1 MNEPSWIALLPTVL
15 AIVLA
20 VWSRQVYVSLA
31 AGIWLGWT
39 ILEDWNP
46 LAGIATAVEQTVAV
60 LGDPGNAKVILFTL
74 VIGAMIATLEAA
86 GGVRGFVRWI
96 EGNRWVTNGR
106 RAQFLAWIIGI
117 VIFIESNITVLV
129 AGAVSRPLFDRF
141 RISRERLAYIVD
153 STSAPICILI
163 PLNAWG
169 ALNLG
174 ILNELGVEDALG
186 VFVAA
191 IPVNFY
197 ALIAFLLAGASIL
210 WKIDIGPMKRAES
223 RTRDGRVLWPNA
235 QPMVDETVLSPTPV
249 GRIAPRARNMLVP
262 IAVMVLT
269 MPLGLYVTGGGSM
282 LDGSGSTS
290 VLWAVLAG
298 LGAAWL
304 MLLGQR
310 GATLDELTRTGLKG
324 AGGLMPLALILLL
337 ALALG
342 SVARTLGAGR
352 VRGAGDR
359 GRAAARA
366 LPAARVPG
374 RRRDRVFDRVQ
385 LGHLRHHAAHRGA
398 RGGDVGHAAGPL
410 RGGGALRRHLR
421 RPLLAH
427 QRHHHHLVHGGRH
440 RPHRSRAHAAALR
453 ADRRGSGGRLLRGAG
468 GDALRRREAIPPGGV
483 SCTFL
488 GLFAPAR
495 VRQCALGAVPPS

>member
-1 MNEPSWIALLPTVL
+1 MNEPGWISLLPTVL

-20 VWSRQVYVSLA
+20 IWSRQVYVSLA
-31 AGIWLGWT
+31 AGIWIGYT
-39 ILEDWNP
+39 ILEGWNP
-46 LAGIATAVEQTVAV
+46 LAGIATAIEQTVAV
-60 LGDPGNAKVILFTL
+60 LGDPGNARVILFTL

-96 EGNRWVTNGR
+96 EGNRWVTDGR

-174 ILNELGVEDALG
+174 ILNELGVENALG
-186 VFVAA
+186 VFIAA

-210 WKIDIGPMKRAES
+210 WKIDIGPMKRAEK
-223 RTRDGRVLWPNA
+223 RAAKGQVLWPNA

-282 LDGSGSTS
+282 LEGSGSTS

-298 LGAAWL
+298 LASAWF
-304 MLLGQR
+304 LLLIQR

-342 SVARTLGAGR
+342 SVARTLGAGEY
-352 VRGAGDR
+352 VAQVTEGVLPPMLFLPLVFLVAG
-359 GRAAARA
+359 GIAFSIGSSWGTFAIM
-366 LPAARVPG
+366 LPIAVP
-374 RRRDRVFDRVQ
+374 VAET
-385 LGHLRHHAAHRGA
+385 LGM
-398 RGGDVGHAAGPL
+398 PL
-410 RGGGALRRHLR
+410 A
-421 RPLLAH
+421 PF
-427 QRHHHHLVHGGRH
+427 V
-440 RPHRSRAHAAALR
+440 AAAL
-453 ADRRGSGGRLLRGAG
+453 SGGIFGDHSSPISDTTIISSMAAATDHIDHVRTQLPYALLAG
-468 GDALRRREAIPPGGV
+468 GAAAV
-483 SCTFL
+483 C
-488 GLFAPAR
+488 FA
-495 VRQCALGAVPPS
+495 VLGATL

>member
-1 MNEPSWIALLPTVL
+1 MNEPGWISLLPTVL

-20 VWSRQVYVSLA
+20 IWSRQVYVSLA
-31 AGIWLGWT
+31 AGIWIGWT
-39 ILEDWNP
+39 ILEGWNP
-46 LAGIATAVEQTVAV
+46 LTGLATAIEQTVAV

-96 EGNRWVTNGR
+96 EGNRWVTDGR

-174 ILNELGVEDALG
+174 ILNELGVENALG
-186 VFVAA
+186 VFIAA

-210 WKIDIGPMKRAES
+210 WKIDIGPMKRAEK
-223 RTRDGRVLWPNA
+223 RAAEGQVLWPNA

-249 GRIAPRARNMLVP
+249 GRIAPRARNMLLP

-282 LDGSGSTS
+282 LEGSGSTS

-304 MLLGQR
+304 LLLGQR

-342 SVARTLGAGR
+342 SVARTLGAGEY
-352 VRGAGDR
+352 VAQVTEGVLPPMLFLPLVFLVAG
-359 GRAAARA
+359 GIAFSIGSSWGTFAIM
-366 LPAARVPG
+366 LPIAVP
-374 RRRDRVFDRVQ
+374 VAET
-385 LGHLRHHAAHRGA
+385 LGM
-398 RGGDVGHAAGPL
+398 PL
-410 RGGGALRRHLR
+410 A
-421 RPLLAH
+421 PF
-427 QRHHHHLVHGGRH
+427 V
-440 RPHRSRAHAAALR
+440 AAAL
-453 ADRRGSGGRLLRGAG
+453 SGGIFGDHSSPISDTTIISSMAAATDHIDHVRTQLPYALLAG
-468 GDALRRREAIPPGGV
+468 GAAV
-483 SCTFL
+483 VC
-488 GLFAPAR
+488 FA
-495 VRQCALGAVPPS
+495 VLGATL

>member
-1 MNEPSWIALLPTVL
+1 MNEPTWISLLPTVL

-20 VWSRQVYVSLA
+20 IWTRQVYVSLA
-31 AGIWLGWT
+31 AGIWIGYT
-39 ILEDWNP
+39 ILEGWNP
-46 LAGIATAVEQTVAV
+46 LAGLAAAIEQTVAV
-60 LGDPGNAKVILFTL
+60 LGDPGNARVILFTL
-74 VIGAMIATLEAA
+74 AIGAMISTLEAA

-96 EGNRWVTNGR
+96 ESNRWVTNGR

-117 VIFIESNITVLV
+117 VIFIESNITVLI

-141 RISRERLAYIVD
+141 RTSREKLAYIID

-174 ILNELGVEDALG
+174 ILGELGVENALG

-191 IPVNFY
+191 IPLNFY

-210 WKIDIGPMKRAES
+210 WKIDIGPMKRAE
-223 RTRDGRVLWPNA
+223 RRAAEGQVLWPNA
-235 QPMVDETVLSPTPV
+235 QPMVDESVLAPTPV
-249 GRIAPRARNMLVP
+249 DRIPPRAVNMLVP

-282 LDGSGSTS
+282 LEGSGSTS

-298 LGAAWL
+298 LGSAWL
-304 MLLGQR
+304 MLLAQR

-342 SVARTLGAGR
+342 GVARTLGAGEY
-352 VRGAGDR
+352 VAQATQGVLPPVLFLPLVFLVAG
-359 GRAAARA
+359 GIAFSIGSSWGTFAIM
-366 LPAARVPG
+366 LPIAVP
-374 RRRDRVFDRVQ
+374 VAET
-385 LGHLRHHAAHRGA
+385 LGM
-398 RGGDVGHAAGPL
+398 PL
-410 RGGGALRRHLR
+410 A
-421 RPLLAH
+421 PF
-427 QRHHHHLVHGGRH
+427 V
-440 RPHRSRAHAAALR
+440 AAAL
-453 ADRRGSGGRLLRGAG
+453 SGGIFGDHSSPISDTTIISSMAAATDHIDHVRTQLPYALLAGA
-468 GDALRRREAIPPGGV
+468 AAAV
-483 SCTFL
+483 C
-488 GLFAPAR
+488 FA
-495 VRQCALGAVPPS
+495 VLGATL

>member
-1 MNEPSWIALLPTVL
+1 MNEPGWISLLPTVL

-20 VWSRQVYVSLA
+20 IWSRQVYVSLA
-31 AGIWLGWT
+31 AGIWIGWT
-39 ILEDWNP
+39 ILEGWNP
-46 LAGIATAVEQTVAV
+46 LAGLATAIEQTVAV
-60 LGDPGNAKVILFTL
+60 LGDPGNARVILFTL

-96 EGNRWVTNGR
+96 EGNRWVTDGR

-186 VFVAA
+186 VFIAA

-197 ALIAFLLAGASIL
+197 ALIAFLLAGASIM
-210 WKIDIGPMKRAES
+210 WKIDIGPMKRAEK
-223 RTRDGRVLWPNA
+223 RAREGQVLWPNA

-282 LDGSGSTS
+282 LEGSGSTS

-304 MLLGQR
+304 LLLAQR

-342 SVARTLGAGR
+342 SVARTLGAGEY
-352 VRGAGDR
+352 VAQVTEGVLPPMLFLPLVFLVAG
-359 GRAAARA
+359 GIAFSIGSSWGTFAIM
-366 LPAARVPG
+366 LPIAVP
-374 RRRDRVFDRVQ
+374 VAET
-385 LGHLRHHAAHRGA
+385 LGM
-398 RGGDVGHAAGPL
+398 PL
-410 RGGGALRRHLR
+410 A
-421 RPLLAH
+421 PF
-427 QRHHHHLVHGGRH
+427 V
-440 RPHRSRAHAAALR
+440 AAAL
-453 ADRRGSGGRLLRGAG
+453 SGGIFGDHSSPISDTTIISSMAAATDHIDHVRTQLPYALLAG
-468 GDALRRREAIPPGGV
+468 GAAAV
-483 SCTFL
+483 C
-488 GLFAPAR
+488 FA
-495 VRQCALGAVPPS
+495 VLGATL

>member
-1 MNEPSWIALLPTVL
+1 MNEPSWISLLPTVL

-20 VWSRQVYVSLA
+20 IWSRQVYVSLA
-31 AGIWLGWT
+31 AGIWIGWT
-39 ILEDWNP
+39 ILEGWNP
-46 LAGIATAVEQTVAV
+46 LDGLATAIEQTVAV

-186 VFVAA
+186 VFIAA

-210 WKIDIGPMKRAES
+210 WKIDLGPMKRAEK
-223 RTRDGRVLWPNA
+223 RAAEGQVLWPNA

-282 LDGSGSTS
+282 LEGSGSTS

-304 MLLGQR
+304 LLLGQR

-342 SVARTLGAGR
+342 SVARTLGAGEY
-352 VRGAGDR
+352 VAQVTEGVLPPVLFLPLVFVVAG
-359 GRAAARA
+359 GIAFSIGSSWGTFAIM
-366 LPAARVPG
+366 LPIAVP
-374 RRRDRVFDRVQ
+374 VAET
-385 LGHLRHHAAHRGA
+385 LGM
-398 RGGDVGHAAGPL
+398 PL
-410 RGGGALRRHLR
+410 A
-421 RPLLAH
+421 PF
-427 QRHHHHLVHGGRH
+427 V
-440 RPHRSRAHAAALR
+440 AAAL
-453 ADRRGSGGRLLRGAG
+453 SGGIFGDHSSPISDTTIISSMAAATDHIDHVRTQLPYALLAG
-468 GDALRRREAIPPGGV
+468 GAAAV
-483 SCTFL
+483 C
-488 GLFAPAR
+488 FA
-495 VRQCALGAVPPS
+495 VLGATL

>member
-1 MNEPSWIALLPTVL
+1 MNEPGWISLLPTVL

-20 VWSRQVYVSLA
+20 IWSRQVYVSLA
-31 AGIWLGWT
+31 AGIWIGWT
-39 ILEDWNP
+39 ILEGWNP
-46 LAGIATAVEQTVAV
+46 LTGLATAIEQTVAV

-96 EGNRWVTNGR
+96 EGNRWVTDGR

-174 ILNELGVEDALG
+174 ILNELGVENALG
-186 VFVAA
+186 VFIAA

-210 WKIDIGPMKRAES
+210 WKIDIGPMKRAEK
-223 RTRDGRVLWPNA
+223 RAAEGQVLWPNA

-282 LDGSGSTS
+282 LEGSGSTS

-298 LGAAWL
+298 LASAWL
-304 MLLGQR
+304 LLLIQR
-310 GATLDELTRTGLKG
+310 GANLDELTRTGLKG

-342 SVARTLGAGR
+342 SVARTLGAGEY
-352 VRGAGDR
+352 VAQVTEGVLPPMFFLPLVFLVAG
-359 GRAAARA
+359 GIAFSIGSSWGTFAIM
-366 LPAARVPG
+366 LPIAVP
-374 RRRDRVFDRVQ
+374 VAET
-385 LGHLRHHAAHRGA
+385 LGM
-398 RGGDVGHAAGPL
+398 PL
-410 RGGGALRRHLR
+410 A
-421 RPLLAH
+421 PF
-427 QRHHHHLVHGGRH
+427 V
-440 RPHRSRAHAAALR
+440 AAAL
-453 ADRRGSGGRLLRGAG
+453 SGGIFGDHSSPISDTTIISSMAAATDHIDHVRTQLPYALLAG
-468 GDALRRREAIPPGGV
+468 GAAAV
-483 SCTFL
+483 C
-488 GLFAPAR
+488 FA
-495 VRQCALGAVPPS
+495 VLGATL

>member
-1 MNEPSWIALLPTVL
+1 MNEPGWISLLPTVL

-20 VWSRQVYVSLA
+20 IWSRQVYVSLA
-31 AGIWLGWT
+31 AGIWIGYT
-39 ILEDWNP
+39 ILEGWNP
-46 LAGIATAVEQTVAV
+46 LAGIATAIEQTVAV

-96 EGNRWVTNGR
+96 EGNRWVTDGR

-174 ILNELGVEDALG
+174 ILNELGVENALG
-186 VFVAA
+186 VFIAA

-210 WKIDIGPMKRAES
+210 WKIDIGPMKRAEK
-223 RTRDGRVLWPNA
+223 RAAKGQVLWPNA

-282 LDGSGSTS
+282 LEGSGSTS

-298 LGAAWL
+298 LASAWF
-304 MLLGQR
+304 LLLIQR

-342 SVARTLGAGR
+342 SVARTLGAGEY
-352 VRGAGDR
+352 VAQVTEGVLPPMLFLPLVFLVAG
-359 GRAAARA
+359 GIAFSIGSSWGTFAIM
-366 LPAARVPG
+366 LPIAVP
-374 RRRDRVFDRVQ
+374 VAET
-385 LGHLRHHAAHRGA
+385 LGM
-398 RGGDVGHAAGPL
+398 PL
-410 RGGGALRRHLR
+410 A
-421 RPLLAH
+421 PF
-427 QRHHHHLVHGGRH
+427 V
-440 RPHRSRAHAAALR
+440 AAAL
-453 ADRRGSGGRLLRGAG
+453 SGGIFGDHSSPISDTTIISSMAAATDHIDHVRTQLPYALLAG
-468 GDALRRREAIPPGGV
+468 GAAAV
-483 SCTFL
+483 C
-488 GLFAPAR
+488 FA
-495 VRQCALGAVPPS
+495 VLGATL

>member
-1 MNEPSWIALLPTVL
+1 MNEPSWISLLPTVL

-20 VWSRQVYVSLA
+20 IWSRQVYVSLA
-31 AGIWLGWT
+31 AGIWIGWT
-39 ILEDWNP
+39 ILEGWNP
-46 LAGIATAVEQTVAV
+46 LAGLAAAIEQTVAV

-96 EGNRWVTNGR
+96 EGNRWVTDGR

-186 VFVAA
+186 VFIAA

-197 ALIAFLLAGASIL
+197 ALIAFMLAGASIL
-210 WKIDIGPMKRAES
+210 WKIDLGPMKRAEK
-223 RTRDGRVLWPNA
+223 RAAEGQVLWPNA

-282 LDGSGSTS
+282 LEGSGSTS

-304 MLLGQR
+304 LLLAQR

-342 SVARTLGAGR
+342 SVARTLGAGEY
-352 VRGAGDR
+352 VAQVTEGVLPPVLFLPLVFLVAG
-359 GRAAARA
+359 GIAFSVGSSWGTFAIM
-366 LPAARVPG
+366 LPIAVP
-374 RRRDRVFDRVQ
+374 VAET
-385 LGHLRHHAAHRGA
+385 LGM
-398 RGGDVGHAAGPL
+398 PL
-410 RGGGALRRHLR
+410 A
-421 RPLLAH
+421 PF
-427 QRHHHHLVHGGRH
+427 V
-440 RPHRSRAHAAALR
+440 AAAL
-453 ADRRGSGGRLLRGAG
+453 SGGIFGDHSSPISDTTIISSMAAATDHIDHVRTQLPYALLAG
-468 GDALRRREAIPPGGV
+468 GAAAV
-483 SCTFL
+483 C
-488 GLFAPAR
+488 FA
-495 VRQCALGAVPPS
+495 VLGATL

>member
-1 MNEPSWIALLPTVL
+1 MNEPGWISLIPTVL

-20 VWSRQVYVSLA
+20 IWSRQVYVSLA
-31 AGIWLGWT
+31 AGIWIGWT
-39 ILEDWNP
+39 ILEGWNP
-46 LAGIATAVEQTVAV
+46 LAGLATAIEQTVAV
-60 LGDPGNAKVILFTL
+60 LGDPGNARVILFTL

-96 EGNRWVTNGR
+96 EGNRWVTDGR

-186 VFVAA
+186 VFIAA

-197 ALIAFLLAGASIL
+197 ALIAFLLAGASIM
-210 WKIDIGPMKRAES
+210 WKIDIGPMKRAEK
-223 RTRDGRVLWPNA
+223 RAREGQVLWPNA
-235 QPMVDETVLSPTPV
+235 QPMVDETVLTPTPV

-282 LDGSGSTS
+282 LEGSGSTS

-304 MLLGQR
+304 LLLAQR

-342 SVARTLGAGR
+342 SVARTLGAGEY
-352 VRGAGDR
+352 VAQVTEGVLPPMLFLPLVFLVAG
-359 GRAAARA
+359 GIAFSIGSSWGTFAIM
-366 LPAARVPG
+366 LPIAVP
-374 RRRDRVFDRVQ
+374 VAET
-385 LGHLRHHAAHRGA
+385 LGM
-398 RGGDVGHAAGPL
+398 PL
-410 RGGGALRRHLR
+410 A
-421 RPLLAH
+421 PF
-427 QRHHHHLVHGGRH
+427 V
-440 RPHRSRAHAAALR
+440 AAAL
-453 ADRRGSGGRLLRGAG
+453 SGGIFGDHSSPISDTTIISSMAAATDHIDHVRTQLPYALLAG
-468 GDALRRREAIPPGGV
+468 GAAAV
-483 SCTFL
+483 C
-488 GLFAPAR
+488 FA
-495 VRQCALGAVPPS
+495 VLGATL

>member
-1 MNEPSWIALLPTVL
+1 MNEPGWISLLPTVL

-20 VWSRQVYVSLA
+20 IWSRQVYVSLA
-31 AGIWLGWT
+31 AGIWIGWT
-39 ILEDWNP
+39 ILEGWNP
-46 LAGIATAVEQTVAV
+46 LTGLATAIEQTVAV

-96 EGNRWVTNGR
+96 EGNRWVTDGR

-174 ILNELGVEDALG
+174 ILNELGVENALG
-186 VFVAA
+186 VFIAA

-210 WKIDIGPMKRAES
+210 WKIDIGPMKRAEK
-223 RTRDGRVLWPNA
+223 RAAEGQVLWPNA

-282 LDGSGSTS
+282 LEGSGSTS

-304 MLLGQR
+304 LLLGQR

-342 SVARTLGAGR
+342 SVARTLGAGEY
-352 VRGAGDR
+352 VAQVTEGVLPPMLFLPLVFLVAG
-359 GRAAARA
+359 GIAFSIGSSWGTFAIM
-366 LPAARVPG
+366 LPIAVP
-374 RRRDRVFDRVQ
+374 VAET
-385 LGHLRHHAAHRGA
+385 LGM
-398 RGGDVGHAAGPL
+398 PL
-410 RGGGALRRHLR
+410 A
-421 RPLLAH
+421 PF
-427 QRHHHHLVHGGRH
+427 V
-440 RPHRSRAHAAALR
+440 AAAL
-453 ADRRGSGGRLLRGAG
+453 SGGIFGDHSSPISDTTIISSMAAATDHIDHVRTQLPYALLAG
-468 GDALRRREAIPPGGV
+468 GAAAV
-483 SCTFL
+483 C
-488 GLFAPAR
+488 FA
-495 VRQCALGAVPPS
+495 VLGATL